1 MSNDYFESDSQNRP
15 YSVFGNE
22 EPAVIEDP
30 ELKQLLP
37 GMELCRKYRLEQKAG
52 SGKMGTVWKSFDLTL
67 NQHVALK
74 FLPPEIRH
82 QEKVIEQV
90 YRAVQA
96 MRVLNHQYICPI
108 YGWENDPRFG
118 SMIVMKWLN
127 GATLEELI
135 KEKQKFRS
143 PFEPEQILTI
153 LQKTAEAL
161 DHAHKYRIIHQDV
174 RPSNIILKITNSQ
187 IEELSLIDFAL
198 SAEIHDSSIRFSSAH
213 ILTGGTIAYLAP
225 EQWRGQNADAK
236 SDQYSL
242 AILAYELFAGNR
254 PFTAAN
260 PELLRLCVLQD
271 TPPQIKTVSESIN
284 AALQKA
290 LSKNPLERFCS
301 CAEFVKALSEKENI
315 NSV

>member
-1 MSNDYFESDSQNRP
+1 MIPVPMSNDYFESDSQNRP

-153 LQKTAEAL
+153 LQKNSGSSRSRAQIPYYSPGRKAIKYYSQN
-161 DHAHKYRIIHQDV
+161 HKQPD
-174 RPSNIILKITNSQ
+174 
-187 IEELSLIDFAL
+187 
-198 SAEIHDSSIRFSSAH
+198 
-213 ILTGGTIAYLAP
+213 
-225 EQWRGQNADAK
+225 
-236 SDQYSL
+236 
-242 AILAYELFAGNR
+242 
-254 PFTAAN
+254 
-260 PELLRLCVLQD
+260 
-271 TPPQIKTVSESIN
+271 
-284 AALQKA
+284 
-290 LSKNPLERFCS
+290 
-301 CAEFVKALSEKENI
+301 
-315 NSV
+315 